1 MNNSNNPIMYLK
13 SHVKT
18 PVRRAEANNR
28 TLTAQ
33 TIHETHFWSVF
44 HKNVNPDNFI
54 KRQPTNKYTV
64 GKPLEENKKT

>member
-1 MNNSNNPIMYLK
+1 MQSCTKRVTSRHQLEELNP
-13 SHVKT
+13 T
-18 PVRRAEANNR
+18 
-28 TLTAQ
+28 TGLTTQ

-64 GKPLEENKKT
+64 GKPTEEIKET